1 MYLDFYKLE
10 KNPFHITPDPE
21 FLFLS
26 ASHREAI
33 ASIIYGIEERKGFI
47 AITGEVGVGKTTILR
62 AYLKQID
69 PTNFKIIYIFNS
81 AVSFNQLLK
90 QILQELGIAVPDE
103 DDYERVNRLFQFIVK
118 KYNKKQCVVFII
130 DEAQNMPIDTLE
142 RLRLLSN
149 LETAEEKLLQ
159 IILVGQPELAEKLK
173 MPELRQLEQ
182 RIAVHGRISPLTH
195 DEGVA
200 YIIHRLMKASSI
212 YSAVFTQD
220 AMNMIVERAH
230 GVPRVINILCDN
242 SLVTGLGYQRNP
254 IDVAIVKEVIGDMGC
269 EPEPEPAPVKKA
281 SGFRG
286 AFNFLVSLWKGAS

>member
-26 ASHREAI
+26 SSHREAI

-47 AITGEVGVGKTTILR
+47 AITGEVGVGKTTVLR

-69 PTNFKIIYIFNS
+69 PNNFKIIYIFNS

-103 DDYERVNRLFQFIVK
+103 DDYERVNRLFQFIVR

-182 RIAVHGRISPLTH
+182 RIAVHGRITPLTH

-212 YSAVFTQD
+212 YSAIFTQD
-220 AMNMIVERAH
+220 AMNMIVNEAH
-230 GVPRVINILCDN
+230 GIPRVINILCDN

-254 IDVAIVKEVIGDMGC
+254 IDIAIVKEVVGDMSS
-269 EPEPEPAPVKKA
+269 ESEPAPVPVKKA